1 MKNNINHRI
10 NLQYKFTNIYYRLQL
25 TGIHVYKQ
33 VPKNNRSHDCAYKVH
48 LVRLLNE
55 RYLPEQCRRRQII
68 TVIHAQEEGFHY
80 DRGQQELPRGITAVM
95 RRSMKNAFLGD
106 VHAYTVSI
114 DSNEETRIFAYH
126 TPPIQIT
133 RAYMLFSQAASIT
146 WKVHP
151 KEHGVE
157 VHSMYYPLPPDATY
171 EVPGRCYFRLESK
184 SRSPTNELI
193 EVGVEFRS
201 VVAYSSVRAHIIQEA
216 TVLPNSVAQ
225 LCESYMWCED
235 CWDGTERGPCGKTK
249 SGRVH
254 LPAWMH
260 VGGLEAYSTH
270 CPYMSHY

>member
-1 MKNNINHRI
+1 M
-10 NLQYKFTNIYYRLQL
+10 
-25 TGIHVYKQ
+25 YKQ

-68 TVIHAQEEGFHY
+68 IVIHAQEEGFHY

-133 RAYMLFSQAASIT
+133 RAYMLFSQDASIT

-184 SRSPTNELI
+184 LRSPTNELI
-193 EVGVEFRS
+193 EVEVEFRS

-216 TVLPNSVAQ
+216 MVLPNCVAL

-235 CWDGTERGPCGKTK
+235 CWDGTGPMRKDQEWPCPPPCVNACGW
-249 SGRVH
+249 S
-254 LPAWMH
+254 
-260 VGGLEAYSTH
+260 
-270 CPYMSHY
+270 